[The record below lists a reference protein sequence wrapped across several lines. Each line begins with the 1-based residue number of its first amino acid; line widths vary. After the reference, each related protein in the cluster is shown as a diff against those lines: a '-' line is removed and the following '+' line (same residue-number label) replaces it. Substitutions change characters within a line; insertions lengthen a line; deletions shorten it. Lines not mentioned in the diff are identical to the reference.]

1 MKLNKVSDTGLK
13 ITEISFG
20 ATAIASMPDTYGYSV
35 SEEQAQK
42 TLERFF
48 KGPANMLD
56 SSRIYGF
63 GESENRIGRAIK
75 KNGGWPNGFVMSTK
89 LDRDLKTGRF
99 DAAQARKS
107 LEESLKALDL
117 NHIDI
122 LHLHDPEHSN
132 NISEITD
139 KGGSIDELFKMKEEG
154 IVKAVGLAMGRID
167 MMFPILKDWEFD
179 ILISHNRYTLLNR
192 SANEMYDYAANK
204 GIAII
209 NAAPYAGGMLA
220 KGSNNFSKITYQDV
234 KDDDLLPV
242 KEIEKLCNKFKIDMG
257 AAALQFSLRDKR
269 ISTTLCGVSRPES
282 IEKNLAW
289 AKIEIPSD
297 FWNELSKLPYS
308 NEDPEAN
315 RVYKPS

>member
-1 MKLNKVSDTGLK
+1 MKLNNVRNTGLK
-13 ITEISFG
+13 ISEISFG

-48 KGPANMLD
+48 KGPVNMLD

-63 GESENRIGRAIK
+63 GESENRIGKAIK
-75 KNGGWPNGFVMSTK
+75 KNGGWPDGFVLSTK

-122 LHLHDPEHSN
+122 MHLHDPEHSSN
-132 NISEITD
+132 VSEITD

-242 KEIEKLCNKFKIDMG
+242 KEIEKLCNKFEIDMG

-315 RVYKPS
+315 RIYKPS

>member
-1 MKLNKVSDTGLK
+1 MKK
-13 ITEISFG
+13 
-20 ATAIASMPDTYGYSV
+20 
-35 SEEQAQK
+35 
-42 TLERFF
+42 
-48 KGPANMLD
+48 
-56 SSRIYGF
+56 
-63 GESENRIGRAIK
+63 
-75 KNGGWPNGFVMSTK
+75 
-89 LDRDLKTGRF
+89 
-99 DAAQARKS
+99 
-107 LEESLKALDL
+107 
-117 NHIDI
+117 
-122 LHLHDPEHSN
+122 
-132 NISEITD
+132 
-139 KGGSIDELFKMKEEG
+139 EG

-192 SANEMYDYAANK
+192 SANEMYDYAADK